1 MKPKTRIQREVLAL
15 SSELPQIS
23 DAATRWAKSRPFRNI
38 GLMRR
43 APHSTEDG
51 VVRCQCCGNVH
62 LLTDGVKRLGRV
74 NFSRC
79 PKCGVELYLSQVA
92 KLSKTTDA
100 ALCTIV
106 QSYKG
111 WQVFRTIQAEREN
124 DVSKDTVYRIIEVFQ
139 NWIAEDG
146 KEVVVGH
153 GCARGFNY
161 FHWKFDEPMSIRQ
174 HNGGCNGAYV
184 YDDVYSVYGN
194 YLYPRMSF
202 TQILRR
208 NGISATLMRSRD
220 ADPLLLTR
228 RLLTDPFVE
237 ELVKCGQHAVLLHW
251 LNSGGSVADRTSW
264 QHAIRICVR
273 NGYVVRDAG
282 LWFDMLD
289 ACRELGLDTHSPK
302 YVCPS
307 DVWNMHDKMMAR
319 IAKAREKRELEE
331 KRKELNLFENGY
343 KKRMSKYFG
352 LLYSSNGVSIEPLR
366 SVSEFIEEGIKMHHC
381 VCDMGYYDAKRHP
394 NSLILS
400 ARDADSGER
409 IETIEVNTKVWQ
421 VVQSRGVCNGDSPRH
436 VEILQMMD
444 EFIPQIRARAM
455 GDNKTL

>member
-15 SSELPQIS
+15 SSELPPIS
-23 DAATRWAKSRPFRNI
+23 DAAKRWAKNKAFRNM
-38 GLMRR
+38 GLMQR
-43 APHSTEDG
+43 APHSHNDG
-51 VVRCQCCGNVH
+51 LVRCQCCGDVH
-62 LLTDGVKRLGRV
+62 LLTDGVKKLGRV
-74 NFSRC
+74 NFSKC
-79 PKCGVELYLSQVA
+79 PKCGVELYLSQIA
-92 KLSKTTDA
+92 KLSNTTEA

-111 WQVFRTIQAEREN
+111 WQVFRTMQAEREN
-124 DVSKDTVYRIIEVFQ
+124 DVAKETEFRFTEVFQ

-146 KEVVVGH
+146 KEVIVGY
-153 GCARGFNY
+153 GCARGINY

-174 HNGGCNGAYV
+174 HNGGGSGMYV
-184 YDDVYSVYGN
+184 FEDVYSVVGN

-202 TQILRR
+202 TPILRR
-208 NGISATLMRSRD
+208 NGMSATLMRSRG
-220 ADPLLLTR
+220 ADPLVLTKK
-228 RLLTDPFVE
+228 LLTDPFVE
-237 ELVKCGQHAVLLHW
+237 ELVKCGQRAVLLHW
-251 LNSGGSVADRTSW
+251 LNSGGMIADRTSW

-273 NGYVVRDAG
+273 NGYVVQDAG

-307 DVWNMHDKMMAR
+307 NMGKMHDRMMAR
-319 IAKAREKRELEE
+319 IAKVRQEKELKA
-331 KRKELNLFENGY
+331 KRKELNALEESY
-343 KKRMSKYFG
+343 AKRMGKYFG
-352 LLYSSNGVSIEPLR
+352 LSFSSNGVSIEPLR
-366 SVSEFIEEGIKMHHC
+366 SVHEFMEEGKAMHHC

-421 VVQSRGVCNGDSPRH
+421 VVQSRGVCNGDSDRH
-436 VEILQMMD
+436 ADILRMMD
-444 EFIPQIRARAM
+444 EFMPQIRAAAVA
-455 GDNKTL
+455 G

>member
-15 SSELPQIS
+15 SSELPPIS
-23 DAATRWAKSRPFRNI
+23 DAATRWAKSRPFRHK
-38 GLMRR
+38 GLIQRMQ
-43 APHSTEDG
+43 HSTEDG
-51 VVRCQCCGNVH
+51 LVRCQCCGNTY
-62 LLTDGVKRLGRV
+62 LLTDGIKNMGRV
-74 NFSRC
+74 NMTKC
-79 PKCGVELYLSQVA
+79 PKCGIILYLSPVA
-92 KLSKTTDA
+92 KLSKTIDT
-100 ALCTIV
+100 ALCTVV

-111 WQVFRTIQAEREN
+111 WQVFRTVQAEREN
-124 DVSKDTVYRIIEVFQ
+124 NVSKETEYRIIEVFQ

-161 FHWKFDEPMSIRQ
+161 FHWKYDKPMSIVQ

-184 YDDVYSVYGN
+184 YEDVYSVAGN
-194 YLYPRMSF
+194 YLYPRMFF
-202 TQILRR
+202 TPILRR

-228 RLLTDPFVE
+228 RILTDPFVE

-251 LNSGGSVADRTSW
+251 LNSGGLIADRTNW

-307 DVWNMHDKMMAR
+307 DVRNMHEKMMAR

-331 KRKELNLFENGY
+331 KRKELNAFEKVY
-343 KKRMSKYFG
+343 KKRMCKYFG
-352 LLYSSNGVSIEPLR
+352 LSYSSNGVSIEPLR
-366 SVSEFIEEGIKMHHC
+366 SVSEFIEEGEAMHHC

-400 ARDADSGER
+400 AREIDSGER

-421 VVQSRGVCNGDSPRH
+421 VVQSRGVCNSDSARH
-436 VEILQMMD
+436 AEILRMMD
-444 EFIPQIRARAM
+444 EFMPQIRATAVA
-455 GDNKTL
+455 G

>member
-15 SSELPQIS
+15 SSELPPIS
-23 DAATRWAKSRPFRNI
+23 DAATRWAKSKPFRNI
-38 GLMRR
+38 GVMQR
-43 APHSTEDG
+43 APHSHDDG
-51 VVRCQCCGNVH
+51 LVRCQCCGNVH
-62 LLTDGVKRLGRV
+62 LLTEGVKRLGRV

-111 WQVFRTIQAEREN
+111 WQVFRTVQAEREN
-124 DVSKDTVYRIIEVFQ
+124 NVSKDTEYRIIEVFQ

-146 KEVVVGH
+146 KEVVVGY
-153 GCARGFNY
+153 GCARGFNF
-161 FHWKFDEPMSIRQ
+161 FHWKNDKPMSIVH

-184 YDDVYSVYGN
+184 FDDVYSVAGN

-202 TQILRR
+202 TSILRR
-208 NGISATLMRSRD
+208 NGISATLMRSRN

-228 RLLTDPFVE
+228 RLLTDSFVE
-237 ELVKCGQHAVLLHW
+237 ELVKCGQHDVLLHW
-251 LNSGGSVADRTSW
+251 LNSGNWVADRTSW

-273 NGYVVRDAG
+273 NGYIVRDAG

-289 ACRELGLDTHSPK
+289 ACWELGLDTHSPK

-319 IAKAREKRELEE
+319 IAKAREKRELEG

-343 KKRMSKYFG
+343 KKRMCKYFG
-352 LLYSSNGVSIEPLR
+352 LSYSGNGITIEPLR
-366 SVSEFIEEGIKMHHC
+366 SVHEFMEEGKAMHHC
-381 VCDMGYYDAKRHP
+381 VCDMGYYDGKRHP

-400 ARDADSGER
+400 AREADSGER
-409 IETIEVNTKVWQ
+409 IETIEVNTKNWY

-436 VEILQMMD
+436 AEILQMMED
-444 EFIPQIRARAM
+444 FMPQIRAAAIT
-455 GDNKTL
+455 G

>member
-1 MKPKTRIQREVLAL
+1 MKPKTRIQCEVLAL

-124 DVSKDTVYRIIEVFQ
+124 DVSKDTEYRIIEVFQ

-220 ADPLLLTR
+220 ADPLSLTK

-251 LNSGGSVADRTSW
+251 LNSGGMIADRTSW

-282 LWFDMLD
+282 LWFDLLD
-289 ACRELGLDTHSPK
+289 ACRILGLDTHSPK

-307 DVWNMHDKMMAR
+307 NIGKMHDRMMAC
-319 IAKAREKRELEE
+319 IAKAREKGELEE
-331 KRKELNLFENGY
+331 KRKELSVLENGY
-343 KKRMSKYFG
+343 KKRMCKYFG
-352 LLYSSNGVSIEPLR
+352 LSYSGNGIIIEPLR
-366 SVSEFIEEGIKMHHC
+366 SVNEFMEEGEAMHHC

-400 ARDADSGER
+400 AREADSGER
-409 IETIEVNTKVWQ
+409 IETIEVNTKNWY

-436 VEILQMMD
+436 VEILQMMED
-444 EFIPQIRARAM
+444 FMPQIRAAAIT
-455 GDNKTL
+455 G

>member
-1 MKPKTRIQREVLAL
+1 
-15 SSELPQIS
+15 
-23 DAATRWAKSRPFRNI
+23 
-38 GLMRR
+38 MRR

-51 VVRCQCCGNVH
+51 VVRCQCCGNVYI
-62 LLTDGVKRLGRV
+62 LEGGVRRLGRV
-74 NFSRC
+74 NFSKC
-79 PKCGVELYLSQVA
+79 PKCGVELYLSQVS

-111 WQVFRTIQAEREN
+111 WQVFRTMQAEREN
-124 DVSKDTVYRIIEVFQ
+124 DISKCTEYRFTEVFQ

-146 KEVVVGH
+146 KEVIVGH
-153 GCARGFNY
+153 GCARGINY

-174 HNGGCNGAYV
+174 HNDGGSGVYV
-184 YDDVYSVYGN
+184 FEDVYAVEGN

-202 TQILRR
+202 TPILRR
-208 NGISATLMRSRD
+208 NGMSAALMRSRD
-220 ADPLLLTR
+220 ADPLVLTR

-237 ELVKCGQHAVLLHW
+237 ELVKCGQRAVLVYW
-251 LNSGGSVADRTSW
+251 LNSGGLIADRTRW

-273 NGYVVRDAG
+273 NGYIVRDAG

-307 DVWNMHDKMMAR
+307 DMGKMHDRMMAR
-319 IAKAREKRELEE
+319 ITKVRREKELKA
-331 KRKELNLFENGY
+331 KRKELNALEGSY
-343 KKRMSKYFG
+343 AKRMGKYFG
-352 LLYSSNGVSIEPLR
+352 LSLSTNGITIEPLR
-366 SVSEFIEEGIKMHHC
+366 SVHEFMEEGEAMHHC

-400 ARDADSGER
+400 AREADSGER

-436 VEILQMMD
+436 AEILQMMD
-444 EFIPQIRARAM
+444 EFMPQIRAAAVA
-455 GDNKTL
+455 G

>member
-1 MKPKTRIQREVLAL
+1 M
-15 SSELPQIS
+15 
-23 DAATRWAKSRPFRNI
+23 
-38 GLMRR
+38 
-43 APHSTEDG
+43 
-51 VVRCQCCGNVH
+51 
-62 LLTDGVKRLGRV
+62 LGKV
-74 NFSRC
+74 NFSKC
-79 PKCGVELYLSQVA
+79 PKCGIELYLSQVT

-111 WQVFRTIQAEREN
+111 WQVFRTMQAEREN
-124 DVSKDTVYRIIEVFQ
+124 DISKCTEYRFTEVFQ

-146 KEVVVGH
+146 KEVIVGH
-153 GCARGFNY
+153 GCARGINY

-174 HNGGCNGAYV
+174 HNDGGSGVYV
-184 YDDVYSVYGN
+184 FEDVYAVEGN

-202 TQILRR
+202 TPILRR
-208 NGISATLMRSRD
+208 NGMSAALMRSRD
-220 ADPLLLTR
+220 ADPLVLTR

-237 ELVKCGQHAVLLHW
+237 ELVKCGQRAVLVYW
-251 LNSGGSVADRTSW
+251 LNSGGLIADRTRW

-273 NGYVVRDAG
+273 NGYIVRDAG
-282 LWFDMLD
+282 LWFDMLN

-307 DVWNMHDKMMAR
+307 DMGRMHDRLMAR
-319 IAKAREKRELEE
+319 IAKVRQERELKE
-331 KRKELNLFENGY
+331 KCKGLNSFERSY
-343 KKRMSKYFG
+343 AKRMSKYFG
-352 LLYSSNGVSIEPLR
+352 LSFSSSGVSIEPLR
-366 SVSEFIEEGIKMHHC
+366 SVAEFMDEGQAMHHC

-409 IETIEVNTKVWQ
+409 IETIEVNTKNWY

-436 VEILQMMD
+436 AEILQMMED
-444 EFIPQIRARAM
+444 FMPQIRAAAVA
-455 GDNKTL
+455 G

>member
-1 MKPKTRIQREVLAL
+1 M
-15 SSELPQIS
+15 
-23 DAATRWAKSRPFRNI
+23 
-38 GLMRR
+38 
-43 APHSTEDG
+43 
-51 VVRCQCCGNVH
+51 
-62 LLTDGVKRLGRV
+62 LGKV
-74 NFSRC
+74 NFSKC
-79 PKCGVELYLSQVA
+79 PKCGIELYLSQVT

-111 WQVFRTIQAEREN
+111 WQVFRTMQAEREN
-124 DVSKDTVYRIIEVFQ
+124 DISKCTEYRFTEVFQ

-146 KEVVVGH
+146 KEVIVGH
-153 GCARGFNY
+153 GCARGVNY

-174 HNGGCNGAYV
+174 HNDGGSGVYV
-184 YDDVYSVYGN
+184 FEDVYAVEGN

-202 TQILRR
+202 TPILRR
-208 NGISATLMRSRD
+208 NGMSAALMRSRD
-220 ADPLLLTR
+220 ADPLVLTR

-237 ELVKCGQHAVLLHW
+237 ELVKCGQRAVLVYW
-251 LNSGGSVADRTSW
+251 LNSGGLIADRTRW

-273 NGYVVRDAG
+273 NGYIVRDAG

-307 DVWNMHDKMMAR
+307 DMGKMHDRLMAR
-319 IAKAREKRELEE
+319 VAKVRQEKELQK
-331 KRKELNLFENGY
+331 KRKELNAFERSY
-343 KKRMSKYFG
+343 AKRMGKYFG
-352 LLYSSNGVSIEPLR
+352 LSFSESGVSIEPLR
-366 SVSEFIEEGIKMHHC
+366 SVSEFMDEGQAMHHC

-421 VVQSRGVCNGDSPRH
+421 VVQSRGVCNGDSDRH
-436 VEILQMMD
+436 AEILRMMD
-444 EFIPQIRARAM
+444 EFMPQIRAAAVA
-455 GDNKTL
+455 G

>member
-23 DAATRWAKSRPFRNI
+23 DAATRWAKSRPFRDI
-38 GLMRR
+38 GLMQR

-124 DVSKDTVYRIIEVFQ
+124 DVSKDTEYRIIEVFQ

-220 ADPLLLTR
+220 ADPLALTK

-251 LNSGGSVADRTSW
+251 LNSGGRIADRTSW

-273 NGYVVRDAG
+273 NGYVVRDAD

-289 ACRELGLDTHSPK
+289 ACRQLGLDTHSPK

-307 DVWNMHDKMMAR
+307 DVWSMHDKIMAR

-331 KRKELNLFENGY
+331 KRKELNVFEKGY

-352 LLYSSNGVSIEPLR
+352 LSYSSNGVSIEPLR
-366 SVSEFIEEGIKMHHC
+366 SVHEFMEEGEAMHHC

-421 VVQSRGVCNGDSPRH
+421 VVQSRGVCNSDSARH
-436 VEILQMMD
+436 AEILQMMED
-444 EFIPQIRARAM
+444 FMQQIRAVAIT
-455 GDNKTL
+455 G